1 MAESTSQ
8 RGAQRAQ
15 RPSSGS
21 SRTNGT
27 NRAQAEGAKQ
37 TASKADTKS
46 REQEDRNVRT
56 GSSVAN
62 LESDT
67 AANAVATKPAEST
80 PEAEVLI
87 SGSTLEVRTPDIVD
101 SIVSEQVTHT
111 AVKNSSGKTHSPIL
125 HAVNVI
131 EDLRAEKESA
141 EGDAESAGM
150 IRHFIYLLMGGA
162 IPAIALSA
170 ISIPL
175 IATSPTI
182 ARLLLIF
189 GMVISALWVICFG
202 VPAIRSVGRV
212 ERRTEYAEEMISRS
226 LDISVS
232 KFEQMVLDAEEGI
245 SGRPAQ

>member
-21 SRTNGT
+21 SRANST
-27 NRAQAEGAKQ
+27 NRASSGNAKQ
-37 TASKADTKS
+37 TVSKTDTKS
-46 REQEDRNVRT
+46 SEQEGRDTRT
-56 GSSVAN
+56 GSSVATP
-62 LESDT
+62 ESDT
-67 AANAVATKPAEST
+67 ATNAVAKSAAPA
-80 PEAEVLI
+80 PETEVSS
-87 SGSTLEVRTPDIVD
+87 SGSALEVRTPDIVD
-101 SIVSEQVTHT
+101 SIVSEQVTHA

-141 EGDAESAGM
+141 EGDSESAGM

-202 VPAIRSVGRV
+202 VPAVRSVGRV

-226 LDISVS
+226 LDTSVS

-245 SGRPAQ
+245 SGRSTQ

>member
-21 SRTNGT
+21 SRANST
-27 NRAQAEGAKQ
+27 NRAPAESAKK
-37 TASKADTKS
+37 TASEDGTKS
-46 REQEDRNVRT
+46 REQGGRNVRT
-56 GSSVAN
+56 GSSVATS
-62 LESDT
+62 EPDT
-67 AANAVATKPAEST
+67 ATNPVAVPASQS
-80 PEAEVLI
+80 PETEVPP
-87 SGSTLEVRTPDIVD
+87 SGSDLEIRTPDIVD
-101 SIVSEQVTHT
+101 SIVSEQVTHA

-141 EGDAESAGM
+141 EGDSESAGM

-226 LDISVS
+226 LDTSVS

-245 SGRPAQ
+245 SGRSTH

>member
-1 MAESTSQ
+1 MAESTNQ
-8 RGAQRAQ
+8 RGAQKAQ

-21 SRTNGT
+21 SRANST
-27 NRAQAEGAKQ
+27 NRASSESAKQ
-37 TASKADTKS
+37 NSSRTDIKKS
-46 REQEDRNVRT
+46 GEQEGQNTRT
-56 GSSVAN
+56 GSSVATP
-62 LESDT
+62 ESDT
-67 AANAVATKPAEST
+67 ATNAVAKSATPA
-80 PEAEVLI
+80 PETEVSS
-87 SGSTLEVRTPDIVD
+87 SGSALEVRTPDIVD
-101 SIVSEQVTHT
+101 SIVSEQVTHA

-141 EGDAESAGM
+141 EGDSESAGM

-170 ISIPL
+170 IAIPL

-202 VPAIRSVGRV
+202 VPAVRSVGRV

-226 LDISVS
+226 LDTSVS

-245 SGRPAQ
+245 SGRSTQ

>member
-27 NRAQAEGAKQ
+27 NRAQAEGAKR

-46 REQEDRNVRT
+46 RDQEDRNVRT
-56 GSSVAN
+56 GSSVAS

-67 AANAVATKPAEST
+67 AANAVAKSAEST
-80 PEAEVLI
+80 PETGVPI